1 MSLSKIYRGTETD
14 GLQPFQFRSFGD
26 AEPVSPLG
34 AEELNKRKPFDQTAS
49 PVIPPVPVDTGPSAQ
64 DLEKAYA
71 KGRREGLDEADER
84 LATATQGLI
93 AALEEVS
100 RLREALANNSK
111 QDMLRLVMAVSEQII
126 RREVAADP
134 AVVQGIIENALKS
147 SVRADQYR
155 VRVNPEDLEKVTE
168 KKPLFLAS
176 ISGLKNL
183 SIEGDQSI
191 SPGGCRVE
199 SELGEVDATLETQL
213 DSIQQALDDAITG
226 V

>member
-1 MSLSKIYRGTETD
+1 MSLSKVYKGAETD
-14 GLQPFQFRSFGD
+14 GLQPFQFLSFGD
-26 AEPVSPLG
+26 TEPVSSLG
-34 AEELNKRKPFDQTAS
+34 AEALNMGTSFDQSTPAIVPPPAVAS
-49 PVIPPVPVDTGPSAQ
+49 GPSAQ
-64 DLEKAYA
+64 DVEEAYA
-71 KGRREGLDEADER
+71 KGRREGLNEADKR
-84 LATATQGLI
+84 LATATQGLV

-100 RLREALANNSK
+100 RLRVGLADNSK
-111 QDMLRLVMAVSEQII
+111 QDMLRMVMAVSEQII

-134 AVVQGIIENALKS
+134 AVVQGIIENALHS

-155 VRVNPEDLEKVTE
+155 VRVNPADLEKVTE

-213 DSIQQALDDAITG
+213 ESIQQALNEAIMD